1 MRKSVWTGMCA
12 AALFSATVAM
22 TAQQPPATPPPAPS
36 NPPSAAPATP
46 APPPA
51 ATPGDSANKI
61 TVTGCLQPAPPGP
74 TGTAGTTDANRD
86 SASEKFIL
94 TNVTSVP
101 TKDAA
106 GAASTSAARTYQLVA
121 NEAALTPH
129 AGKKLEV
136 TGTLDDQAGG
146 TRGASPTTPESP
158 VSAAKAPKLIAESA
172 KIIAPTCAE

>member
-1 MRKSVWTGMCA
+1 MRKNVWTGMCA
-12 AALFSATVAM
+12 AALFSATVAIA
-22 TAQQPPATPPPAPS
+22 AQQPPTTQPSSPS
-36 NPPSAAPATP
+36 NPPSTAPSAPAQPAAPA
-46 APPPA
+46 AS
-51 ATPGDSANKI
+51 DSANKI

-74 TGTAGTTDANRD
+74 TGTAGTTDAGRD
-86 SASEKFIL
+86 SAGSEKFVL

-101 TKDAA
+101 AKDA
-106 GAASTSAARTYQLVA
+106 GAPSTSAARTYQLVA
-121 NEAALTPH
+121 NEAALMPH

-136 TGTLDDQAGG
+136 TGILDDQAGG

>member
-1 MRKSVWTGMCA
+1 MCA
-12 AALFSATVAM
+12 VALFSATVVM
-22 TAQQPPATPPPAPS
+22 TAQQPPATPSPAPS
-36 NPPSAAPATP
+36 NPPSTAPSTPTQPPAAAPA
-46 APPPA
+46 
-51 ATPGDSANKI
+51 DSANKI

-101 TKDAA
+101 AKDA
-106 GAASTSAARTYQLVA
+106 GAASTSAARTYQLIA

-136 TGTLDDQAGG
+136 TGVLDDQAGA

-158 VSAAKAPKLIAESA
+158 ASAAKAPRLIVESG
-172 KIIAPTCAE
+172 KIIAATCAE